1 MDSSQLISANQP
13 GLAVARW
20 KIMSRTDELTLE
32 IFQAPVESGLLEAI
46 VLSVIL
52 LRSGHA
58 LGDTSVS
65 IDSFNPT
72 YSTVLILR

>member
-20 KIMSRTDELTLE
+20 KIMSRTNELILE
-32 IFQAPVESGLLEAI
+32 IFQTPVESGLLEAI

-58 LGDTSVS
+58 LGDPSGLV
-65 IDSFNPT
+65 DSLNPT
-72 YSTVLILR
+72 YSTVLVLR